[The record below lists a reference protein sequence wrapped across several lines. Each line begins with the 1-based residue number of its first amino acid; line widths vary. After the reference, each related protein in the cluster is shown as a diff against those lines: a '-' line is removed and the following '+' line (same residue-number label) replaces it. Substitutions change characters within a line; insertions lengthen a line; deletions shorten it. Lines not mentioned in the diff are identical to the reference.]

1 MHPGVHDPDTH
12 YRLDC
17 GPPSLSHGAGR
28 GWDQGWE
35 PERTSAGRAFARRV
49 KPDGGAGA
57 AVTADGRP
65 RSPGPPGPPYILLS
79 EPSAF
84 CESAAMRTVGRM
96 LLRRAMPARPSVSV
110 TTVARLSS
118 FTPARFLNVLAAHPT
133 SRLASALQLPHA
145 VRGFAASAAGAR
157 LSHSQPQPSGIPR
170 APGAEDRLI
179 SVPPAGP
186 LARWPLA
193 RTHTHTHTHTVA
205 ML

>member
-1 MHPGVHDPDTH
+1 
-12 YRLDC
+12 
-17 GPPSLSHGAGR
+17 
-28 GWDQGWE
+28 
-35 PERTSAGRAFARRV
+35 
-49 KPDGGAGA
+49 
-57 AVTADGRP
+57 
-65 RSPGPPGPPYILLS
+65 
-79 EPSAF
+79 
-84 CESAAMRTVGRM
+84 MRTVGRM

-193 RTHTHTHTHTVA
+193 RTHRHTHTHTHCCDVVTHLPPPTDTEEQYEFQTETRQV
-205 ML
+205 LDIVTHSLYTDRCELRLRPSPPVQHPSRL